1 MAGRSC
7 MTARPVI
14 RSEVVAAGTDTTGD
28 TGRAGSIVAAGA
40 MTRARR
46 GARSLLYVVSA
57 LAVVSCRPTRTDGV
71 ALIGATV
78 IDGTGH
84 APQPDMVVVVR
95 GNRIETVAARQGFEI
110 PRGVAKVDVS
120 GRWIMPGLIDAHAH
134 TAPWTLARYLASGVT
149 TVRDVHG
156 TLDSVLA
163 LRERVNLGS
172 VAGPRVYTAG
182 AMLDAVPATYPDA
195 IGVRDAN
202 EARKAVDRL
211 AVAGTDYIKVYT
223 HITPLLLRAIVDEA
237 QAFGLRVT
245 AHLGLTDALTA
256 AEIGVRSMEHLSGV
270 PEAAAASSVPFE
282 EAHRKGFFAG
292 WTFFERSWAG
302 LDSAALGRV
311 ASRLAERQTI
321 LVPTLV
327 LHETFSR
334 LDDPALLR
342 QDSAYAAV
350 PESEMRQWNV
360 EGMVSRAGWTG
371 DDFAAFKRSREHQ
384 DLFVREFRRAGGMI
398 AAGTDASNQLLVP
411 GASMHREL
419 ELLVAAG
426 LSATEAIAAGTR
438 NGAMLIGA
446 DSLGILEAGKSADLL
461 VLTRD
466 PLADIR
472 NTRSV
477 ERVMV
482 RGRLMPTDSIRGGW

>member
-7 MTARPVI
+7 TTTRPVI
-14 RSEVVAAGTDTTGD
+14 RSEVGADGTGQPGRTERTG
-28 TGRAGSIVAAGA
+28 GNVAAGA
-40 MTRARR
+40 MTT
-46 GARSLLYVVSA
+46 ARSGAWSVLSLLAA
-57 LAVVSCRPTRTDGV
+57 LTVLSCRPTRTDGV

-95 GNRIETVAARQGFEI
+95 GTRIETVAARQGFEI

-134 TAPWTLARYLASGVT
+134 SAPWTLARYLASGVT
-149 TVRDVHG
+149 SVRDVHG

-163 LRERVNLGS
+163 LRESVNLGS

-182 AMLDAVPATYPDA
+182 AMLDAVPTTYPDA

-223 HITPLLLRAIVDEA
+223 RITPPLLRAIVDEA

-256 AEIGVRSMEHLSGV
+256 AEIGVRSIEHLSGV
-270 PEAAAASSVPFE
+270 PEAAAPSSAPFE
-282 EAHRKGFFAG
+282 EAHRRGFFAG

-311 ASRLAERQTI
+311 ASRLAEKQTI

-334 LDDPALLR
+334 LDDPALR

-350 PESEMRQWNV
+350 PDAEMRKWNV
-360 EGMVSRAGWTG
+360 EGMISRAGWTA

-384 DLFVREFRRAGGMI
+384 NLFVREFRHAGGMI

-446 DSLGILEAGKSADLL
+446 DSVGILEAGKAADLL

-482 RGRLMPTDSIRGGW
+482 RGRLMPTDSIRGSW